1 MLEPPVSASPFDD
14 QQPAGDEFAVR
25 VGERGVAISRLV
37 PSGKARIGRKYVDV
51 ITDGLIVDPKTEIEV
66 VEVAGNRVLV
76 RPVK

>member
-1 MLEPPVSASPFDD
+1 
-14 QQPAGDEFAVR
+14 
-25 VGERGVAISRLV
+25 
-37 PSGKARIGRKYVDV
+37 V